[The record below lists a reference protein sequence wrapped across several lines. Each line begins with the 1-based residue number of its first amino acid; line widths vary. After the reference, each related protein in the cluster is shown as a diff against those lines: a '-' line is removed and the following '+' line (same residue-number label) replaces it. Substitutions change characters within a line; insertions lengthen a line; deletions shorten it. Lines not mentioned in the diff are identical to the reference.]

1 MRFTLLDRLLA
12 AAVLAL
18 LLAFAAPAQTSPA
31 GHWEGTL
38 KGDNGDITLG
48 LDIARNAKSEWVA
61 SMSVPA
67 ENATGLVVQDVAVNG
82 NSVKFTAVELMM
94 SKVDLTLAPDGR
106 MAGTISNRGMTQP
119 IAFKRTG
126 EANVQLTPA
135 SPAVS
140 RELEGDWEGSAQT
153 PGGAFRILFHFRN
166 QPDGTVAATVDT
178 PDSGA
183 FGLPLNDVKQSGQ
196 KVEVG
201 LKIAHATF
209 QGTLNPATGQLE
221 GQFKHE
227 DAGFPLTLRKK

>member
-1 MRFTLLDRLLA
+1 MKFTSLDRLLTA
-12 AAVLAL
+12 AALAL
-18 LLAFAAPAQTSPA
+18 LLACAAPAQTSPA

-38 KGDNGDITLG
+38 KADNRDITLG
-48 LDIARNAKSEWVA
+48 LDLARNAKSEWIA

-67 ENATGLVVQDVAVNG
+67 EKATGLVVQDVSVNG

-94 SKVDLTLAPDGR
+94 SKVDLALSPDGT
-106 MAGTISNRGMTQP
+106 MTGTISNRGMTQP
-119 IAFKRTG
+119 IQFKRTG

-140 RELEGDWEGSAQT
+140 RDLEGDWEGSVQA
-153 PGGAFRILFHFRN
+153 PGRALKILFHFRN

-183 FGLPLNDVKQSGQ
+183 FGLPLNDVKQTGQ
-196 KVEVG
+196 KVELG
-201 LKIAHATF
+201 MKIAHATF

-221 GQFKHE
+221 GEFKHE
-227 DAGFPLTLRKK
+227 DTGFPLTLRKR